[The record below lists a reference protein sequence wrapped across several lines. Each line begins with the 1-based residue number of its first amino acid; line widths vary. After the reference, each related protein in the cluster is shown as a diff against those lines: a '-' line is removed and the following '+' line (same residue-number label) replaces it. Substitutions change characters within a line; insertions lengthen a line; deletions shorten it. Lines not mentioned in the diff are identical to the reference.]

1 MNRIRIF
8 DNERGN
14 VIFSY
19 ECEDNTVAGTLERAV
34 AYGVSL
40 RHASLRSV
48 DLRDANLRDA
58 NLRGADLRGADL
70 RGASLHSVD
79 LCDANLRYASLRS
92 VDLRDANSRDANLR
106 GADLRGADLRGA
118 NLYGADLRDANLRD
132 ADLRGANLRDANLRG
147 ADLRGA
153 NLYGVGLRDAN
164 LRDADLRDANLHMVR
179 GLYCACPTEGEFI
192 GWKKASGFI
201 VKLRIPADALRS
213 SAASTKCRCNK
224 AFVLDIQNCDGGETD
239 VYSVA
244 SDRDS
249 TFKYVRNSWVAV
261 DDFDTNSWNECAPGI
276 HFFVDREEA
285 VDY

>member
-8 DNERGN
+8 DNERNN

-19 ECEDNTVAGTLERAV
+19 DCEDNTVARTLERAV
-34 AYGVSL
+34 AYDVSL
-40 RHASLRSV
+40 HHANLRGVYLRDAGLRGADLCYANLRYASLRGV
-48 DLRDANLRDA
+48 DLRYASLGGVDLRDA
-58 NLRGADLRGADL
+58 NLRGADLR
-70 RGASLHSVD
+70 S
-79 LCDANLRYASLRS
+79 ANLR
-92 VDLRDANSRDANLR
+92 D
-106 GADLRGADLRGA
+106 A
-118 NLYGADLRDANLRD
+118 NLYGADLRDANLR
-132 ADLRGANLRDANLRG
+132 G
-147 ADLRGA
+147 ADMRG
-153 NLYGVGLRDAN
+153 
-164 LRDADLRDANLHMVR
+164 ANLHMVR

-244 SDRDS
+244 SDMDS

-261 DDFDTNSWNECAPGI
+261 DDFDTNRWNECAPGI
-276 HFFVDREEA
+276 HFFVDRKEA
-285 VDY
+285 VDYE